1 MLVFRSL
8 HNIDLASN
16 TVTNK
21 QIPNDFASFT
31 NDYLRF
37 ARENSNTKRYAVVDV
52 NTQVVSCIRQI
63 VQSILKVQVSEEE
76 NQREM
81 ELLAR
86 SIVERLLRSEIAAQE
101 KIEQMNKYIKKG
113 SLLQALI
120 RDNNDNS
127 SYTYIIAKVEHS
139 EWFDGDSL
147 QKSFGFPTEKK
158 NVWKSAVIP
167 LYVTEGEYQFC
178 SIRVY
183 TDNEARYWAR
193 EFLEVEEE
201 KSDETNTKCAFEA
214 IDRELRLSLKK
225 DHPRDYYILRNSVIQ
240 TMKTPQTINYNING
254 LIGGY
259 VPEDENVNTSL
270 IQTRLLKLPEKK
282 NFDTQ
287 FTTVPRAIVARKKLK
302 FAPAEGI
309 EINIDGSIDDYRNAI
324 VAGVDENQKRILMV
338 RCSDEATY
346 KAFGGH

>member
-113 SLLQALI
+113 S
-120 RDNNDNS
+120 
-127 SYTYIIAKVEHS
+127 
-139 EWFDGDSL
+139 
-147 QKSFGFPTEKK
+147 
-158 NVWKSAVIP
+158 
-167 LYVTEGEYQFC
+167 
-178 SIRVY
+178 
-183 TDNEARYWAR
+183 
-193 EFLEVEEE
+193 
-201 KSDETNTKCAFEA
+201 
-214 IDRELRLSLKK
+214 
-225 DHPRDYYILRNSVIQ
+225 
-240 TMKTPQTINYNING
+240 
-254 LIGGY
+254 
-259 VPEDENVNTSL
+259 
-270 IQTRLLKLPEKK
+270 
-282 NFDTQ
+282 
-287 FTTVPRAIVARKKLK
+287 
-302 FAPAEGI
+302 
-309 EINIDGSIDDYRNAI
+309 
-324 VAGVDENQKRILMV
+324 
-338 RCSDEATY
+338 
-346 KAFGGH
+346 